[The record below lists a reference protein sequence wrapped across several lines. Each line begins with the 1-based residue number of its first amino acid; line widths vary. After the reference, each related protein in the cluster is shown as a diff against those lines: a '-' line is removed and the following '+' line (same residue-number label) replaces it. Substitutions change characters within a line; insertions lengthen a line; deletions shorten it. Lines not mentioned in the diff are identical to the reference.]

1 MEKWLFSIYK
11 TLCLT
16 GIGRVVIG
24 KTEYEV
30 GRYLPFDDFGL
41 GVNTIKLLLSNLFKA
56 LLIFMV
62 TSAVAFFDKK
72 YLIVALV
79 LGIATYKD
87 SFIKWKR
94 KQEKTLLIQLSLYLN
109 ELRREFYRFND
120 VEEACR
126 R

>member
-11 TLCLT
+11 ISCLT
-16 GIGRVVIG
+16 RIGRLLIG

-41 GVNTIKLLLSNLFKA
+41 GVNTIKLLFSNLFKA

-62 TSAVAFFDKK
+62 TFAVALFDNK

-94 KQEKTLLIQLSLYLN
+94 IGKIAVGVKFIK
-109 ELRREFYRFND
+109 
-120 VEEACR
+120 V
-126 R
+126 